1 MKKAVI
7 YTRVSGEPGLDRD
20 GQREK
25 LLAKFGKEYKIVGEG
40 HDVGERHKH
49 GQDRLGLKKLLEDAA
64 KGQFDVLLC
73 TDASR
78 LLRSISPEIMT
89 AIREAKVQI
98 VTIDGAENGN
108 AEFLTHTITNHV
120 VAQAMKTFKEQQSER
135 IKRGIRAARER
146 RMDAAAAQAD
156 SNSR

>member
-49 GQDRLGLKKLLEDAA
+49 GQDRTGLKTLLEDAA

-78 LLRSISPEIMT
+78 LLGSISPEIIGAMQK
-89 AIREAKVQI
+89 AGVQI
-98 VTIDGAENGN
+98 MSADGTQIGFAD
-108 AEFLTHTITNHV
+108 L
-120 VAQAMKTFKEQQSER
+120 VANTLINQIPMTEVEARSQR
-135 IKRGIRAARER
+135 IKRGIRAAKSGATRKR
-146 RMDAAAAQAD
+146 QPPQK
-156 SNSR
+156 

>member
-7 YTRVSGEPGLDRD
+7 YIRLSSKTGLDHD
-20 GQREK
+20 GQFEK
-25 LLAKFGKEYKIVGEG
+25 LIAKFGKEYKIVGES
-40 HDVGERHKH
+40 HDVGDARKH
-49 GQDRLGLKKLLEDAA
+49 GQDRTGLKKLLEDAA
-64 KGQFDVLLC
+64 KGKFDVLLC

-98 VTIDGAENGN
+98 VTLDGKGIGGADF
-108 AEFLTHTITNHV
+108 AYHTLTNHV
-120 VAQAMKTFKEQQSER
+120 FSEAMKTYQERQSER

-156 SNSR
+156 SKSR